1 METYGGTEEH
11 WADEVDGAKSWVWYY
26 RAVSSRASVWGTGVK
41 IDGLGYIGR
50 ERERLKAQKQNG
62 SR

>member
-1 METYGGTEEH
+1 METYGGTAAH

-41 IDGLGYIGR
+41 IDGLGYVGR